1 MVRFETSEDTENDCL
16 TIVDNQDKVKTA
28 FDSEIILYPLED
40 AMNVIDELNIQC
52 AIVDMLVDQLE
63 VHEDIQDIEYWIRE
77 VREDMVE

>member
-28 FDSEIILYPLED
+28 FDSKIILYPLED

-77 VREDMVE
+77 VREDIE

>member
-77 VREDMVE
+77 VREDIK

>member
-1 MVRFETSEDTENDCL
+1 MVRFETSEDTDNDCL

-77 VREDMVE
+77 VREDIE

>member
-77 VREDMVE
+77 VREDME

>member
-77 VREDMVE
+77 VREDIE